1 MANTIKLTEQ
11 EISTLRNI
19 SDKFTAMKAEFG
31 NIYLQEINLKER
43 KERIELFYKEL
54 QQAEQNIAKE
64 LQDKYGKGTVNTETG
79 EFTSLS

>member
-19 SDKFTAMKAEFG
+19 SDKFAAMKAEFG

-64 LQDKYGKGTVNTETG
+64 LQDKYGKGTVNTESG